1 GGTDP
6 GSTGKPPQRNHPTT
20 AGIAGGFRSAGTK
33 IDPSQSLR
41 DPLPSG
47 IVGLIDFLCR
57 PGCEVKLSNRYSR
70 KSCTIRDNS
79 SSRGHC
85 ETLCHQVLGLRQEID
100 LAKGRGSLPLIFSM

>member
-1 GGTDP
+1 

-20 AGIAGGFRSAGTK
+20 AGIARGLRFTGTK

-47 IVGLIDFLCR
+47 IAGLIDFLCR
-57 PGCEVKLSNRYSR
+57 PGCEVRPGNRYSR
-70 KSCTIRDNS
+70 KSCTIRDDS

-85 ETLCHQVLGLRQEID
+85 ETLCYQVLGLGQEID
-100 LAKGRGSLPLIFSM
+100 LAKSRASLPLIFSL